1 MKNDSS
7 FFPYSMPGDGWFD
20 HNGDGRLSGL
30 ETMERDAY
38 HLHMIDM
45 AARSEEQ
52 PPAVTPRAKAQPGA
66 VNGEVGA
73 PFLRGAAVFEVF
85 FGMILLAA
93 AGGTAGVVLF
103 VLSLLCAA
111 LFFWV
116 STF

>member
-7 FFPYSMPGDGWFD
+7 FFLYSMPGDGWFD

-38 HLHMIDM
+38 HLHMLDM

-52 PPAVTPRAKAQPGA
+52 PPAATPRAKARPGA
-66 VNGEVGA
+66 VHGEVGA

-93 AGGTAGVVLF
+93 VGGTAGVVLF